1 MSEAAWWTLAT
12 VLLAVC
18 FGAMLAI
25 TSGSTPAG
33 QFFAGWLTEYS
44 LSMDNLL
51 VFVIL
56 ITRSQ
61 VPSRLHG
68 RVLLAGIGVAVVL
81 RGAVIGLGAAALH
94 RFGWLEYLFGLFLL
108 YTAAQ
113 IARRP
118 HEAPQPT
125 GTSAEHV
132 PGEFPRSS
140 GRSAPAG
147 VPAATEDPPSGA
159 AGRIAARLTRRGT
172 AGVLTLVIAL
182 GVADVL
188 FAVDSIPAVF
198 GLTRDP
204 FLVFSANVFALLG
217 LRHLYFLV
225 AGLLARLVYLQAGLC
240 VVLAFIGVKL
250 LAEALHGSGV
260 TSLGPVHVPQVGAW
274 LSLAIIVLVLGV
286 TALASVLATRRQ
298 ARQRERADR
307 AICGEQR
314 RSRQPAPP
322 ERSAP
327 GQPGSG
333 RESAAQVRH
342 DVADGDLDRL
352 TGGARGDLD
361 GAVCQAALAHGH
373 PERDPGE
380 LGVAELHPGPL
391 GPVVD
396 DNLDARRG

>member
-1 MSEAAWWTLAT
+1 MASLQVPVWGWAALIAALVVLLGADLLASSRRDGLVSMREAAGWTLAT

-18 FGAMLAI
+18 FGALLAI

-56 ITRSQ
+56 ISRSH

-68 RVLLAGIGVAVVL
+68 RVVLAGIGVAVVL
-81 RGAVIGLGAAALH
+81 RGAVIALGAAALH

-113 IARRP
+113 IARHP
-118 HEAPQPT
+118 NVAAPPAGT
-125 GTSAEHV
+125 GAGRV
-132 PGEFPRSS
+132 PGEFPRS
-140 GRSAPAG
+140 GRPPAG
-147 VPAATEDPPSGA
+147 AAVVPPAMAADAPPGT

-172 AGVLTLVIAL
+172 AGVLALVVAL

-260 TSLGPVHVPQVGAW
+260 TSIGPVPVPQVGAW
-274 LSLAIIVLVLGV
+274 LSLAIIALVLGV
-286 TALASVLATRRQ
+286 TALASALATRRQ

-307 AICGEQR
+307 TVCGEQ
-314 RSRQPAPP
+314 P
-322 ERSAP
+322 
-327 GQPGSG
+327 
-333 RESAAQVRH
+333 
-342 DVADGDLDRL
+342 
-352 TGGARGDLD
+352 
-361 GAVCQAALAHGH
+361 
-373 PERDPGE
+373 
-380 LGVAELHPGPL
+380 
-391 GPVVD
+391 
-396 DNLDARRG
+396 